1 MKITGKVI
9 LVYMYQKKIFMLV
22 KVTLFIT
29 IPSK

>member
-1 MKITGKVI
+1 MKIAGKVI